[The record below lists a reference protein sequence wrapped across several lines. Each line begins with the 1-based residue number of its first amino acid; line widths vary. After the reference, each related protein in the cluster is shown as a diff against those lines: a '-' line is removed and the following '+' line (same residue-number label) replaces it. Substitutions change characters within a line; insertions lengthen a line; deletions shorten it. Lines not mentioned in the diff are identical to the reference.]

1 MIIHGPRAERDFTV
15 LPNRILR
22 DDELSYRARGLL
34 CFLLSQPPDWEI
46 SSNRLTLE
54 FGEGRD
60 AVRSAIRELIN
71 TGYMQLQ
78 KVQGDAGRW
87 STHYIVTA
95 DPWWFEN
102 PVDNPPQPVD
112 NSGTG
117 A

>member
-1 MIIHGPRAERDFTV
+1 MIIHGPREKRDFTV

-22 DDELSYRARGLL
+22 DEALSYRARGLL

-46 SSNRLTLE
+46 SSTRLTLE

-60 AVRSAIRELIN
+60 AVRSAIRELVN

-78 KVQGDAGRW
+78 KVQGHAGRW
-87 STHYIVTA
+87 STHYIVTG

-102 PVDNPPQPVD
+102 PVDSPVD
-112 NSGTG
+112 NSVTG